1 MELFVR
7 AEKRNSNS
15 LIVTMLMEEVMQ
27 GLDDLFLKKVCILLQ
42 NTQMSFQTIE
52 CVCVREE
59 GMLKIV

>member
-1 MELFVR
+1 
-7 AEKRNSNS
+7 
-15 LIVTMLMEEVMQ
+15 MLMEEVMQ

-59 GMLKIV
+59 GMLKIVSRS